1 MLLALLV
8 TFTTLYLFLIGEF
21 VYSERQPSSAAGALI
36 CDFFAGTCYVTV
48 ITRLLG
54 VADSIKDSHQR
65 TVAVLAYFVYTSTA
79 TFVATLRS
87 GSKVTKNCQVRTA
100 QSVASVSVVLTLHLL
115 HLLQRLRS
123 YRSGRSVSCRSG

>member
-1 MLLALLV
+1 M
-8 TFTTLYLFLIGEF
+8 
-21 VYSERQPSSAAGALI
+21 

-54 VADSIKDSHQR
+54 VADSIQDSHQR

-87 GSKVTKNCQVRTA
+87 GDKVTKDCQIRFMPKW
-100 QSVASVSVVLTLHLL
+100 VVLERILKGTLGIATVLCRHISPLYSQVYTIPTLL
-115 HLLQRLRS
+115 TMLTLE
-123 YRSGRSVSCRSG
+123 